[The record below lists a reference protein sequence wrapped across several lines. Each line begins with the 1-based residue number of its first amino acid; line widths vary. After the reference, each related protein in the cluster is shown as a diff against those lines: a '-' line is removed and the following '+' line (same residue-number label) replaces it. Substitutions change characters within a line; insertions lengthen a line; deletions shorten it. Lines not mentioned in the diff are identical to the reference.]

1 MANAYKR
8 YRAQLLANT
17 QTSLLQVPDA
27 TTAIVKSI
35 WVTNHGA
42 SAAVIRTSFAPL
54 GSGLHY
60 LTYALSINGG
70 EYYDVVGTKPTGPLV
85 LESGD
90 ILYVQSSV
98 ADVAVVVSALLV
110 DRN

>member
-1 MANAYKR
+1 MSNAYKR
-8 YRAQLLANT
+8 YRSELLANT
-17 QTSLLQVPDA
+17 QTTLLQVPEA

-35 WVTNHGA
+35 WVTNHGGSTSTIKA
-42 SAAVIRTSFAPL
+42 SFTPL
-54 GSGLHY
+54 GAALQY
-60 LTYALSINGG
+60 LTFNLSLNAG
-70 EYYDVVGTKPTGPLV
+70 EYYDVIGTKPTGPLV

-90 ILYVQSSV
+90 ILHVLSSQ

>member
-8 YRAQLLANT
+8 YRTQLSAAT
-17 QTSLLQVPDA
+17 PTSLLLVPEA

-35 WVTNHGA
+35 WVTNPGVA
-42 SAAVIRTSFAPL
+42 SATIKVTFAPL
-54 GSGLHY
+54 GSGVHY
-60 LTYALSINGG
+60 LTFNLALNAG

-90 ILYVQSSV
+90 NLYVESSLANV
-98 ADVAVVVSALLV
+98 NVVVSALLV